1 MSKITRVGVVR
12 WDACGDITTFFG
24 ASAYRTLRNPKYRG
38 RLPFYTRFSG
48 ADELSG
54 FDFPTDPAEYA
65 DEETRLAKITP
76 RTISTGGKN
85 TTASV
90 SIPAIPSAI
99 SPAKSR

>member
-12 WDACGDITTFFG
+12 WDACGDLTTFFG

-38 RLPFYTRFSG
+38 RLPFYTKFMGEG
-48 ADELSG
+48 ALSE

-65 DEETRLAKITP
+65 DEETRLAKTTP
-76 RTISTGGKN
+76 RITSIGEKN
-85 TTASV
+85 ITASF

-99 SPAKSR
+99 SPAKS